1 MIRRLRAAWAELVA
15 IGDPFAVDTDWH
27 HDLEPQEGEHHG

>member
-27 HDLEPQEGEHHG
+27 DLDDEEPNRG

>member
-1 MIRRLRAAWAELVA
+1 MIRRIRALWAELVD

-27 HDLEPQEGEHHG
+27 HDLEGAGDRD